1 MKVLLLDTAFAAAP
15 IYNFLIES
23 GHEVWVMGNRP
34 GDVLARKAG
43 DHWIEVDYS
52 KKATVECHVARL
64 GISHVVPGCT
74 DVSMDTCL
82 QLSVGSDLRDSAET
96 NRILSDKEAFR
107 TVCAQIDLPA
117 PRVIEESKF
126 PLQGQF
132 ICKPV
137 DAFSGRGISIFEGA
151 DLKALHSAL
160 GKARQASPSSKAII
174 ETFVNGDLYSCS
186 AFVDHGKLTDAF
198 YVREASSAN
207 PFAVDTSYVAY
218 DLPSECIHLIE
229 KSLEKLCAF
238 LKLANGLLHAQFI
251 LSDSQPFIIEVS
263 RRCPGDL
270 YPLLIEYSTGFQYAA
285 KYASYF
291 LGEKLD
297 ARKSTRRHILRHTV
311 SADNEATFEGLIF
324 KEAEPVIS
332 FFPISAIGEKL
343 RARQAS
349 RAGILFSERSNYAD
363 LRLAYEAFLQ
373 RRAYIL
379 TTPTP
384 HATITSD

>member
-1 MKVLLLDTAFAAAP
+1 MKVLLLDTAFAAVP
-15 IYNFLIES
+15 IYNFLVEY

-52 KKATVECHVARL
+52 KAAVVESHVARL

-82 QLSVGSDLRDSAET
+82 QLSIGSDLRDSIET
-96 NRILSDKEAFR
+96 NRILADKEAFR

-117 PRVIEESKF
+117 PRVIEEGKF

-137 DAFSGRGISIFEGA
+137 DAFSGRGISIFEGT
-151 DLKALHSAL
+151 DLKALHGAL
-160 GKARQASPSSKAII
+160 SKARQASPSSKAVI
-174 ETFVNGDLYSCS
+174 ETFVDGELYSCTS
-186 AFVDHGKLTDAF
+186 FVEHGKLTDTF
-198 YVREASSAN
+198 FVREASSVN

-218 DLPSECIHLIE
+218 DLPSECIQLME
-229 KSLEKLCAF
+229 RSLEKLCDF
-238 LKLANGLLHAQFI
+238 LKLANGLLHTQFI
-251 LSDSQPFIIEVS
+251 LSDAQPFIIEVA

-270 YPLLIEYSTGFQYAA
+270 YPLLIEYSTGFRYAA

-291 LGEKLD
+291 VGEKLH
-297 ARKSTRRHILRHTV
+297 ARKSTRRHVLRHTV
-311 SADNEATFEGLIF
+311 TADEEATFEGLMF
-324 KEAEPVIS
+324 MDTEPVIG
-332 FFPISAIGEKL
+332 FFPISAVGEKL
-343 RARQAS
+343 RARQQS

-363 LRLAYEAFLQ
+363 LRVACEAFLQ
-373 RRAYIL
+373 RRAYML
-379 TTPTP
+379 TSPTP
-384 HATITSD
+384 HATIAK